1 MSNLNNALDKLD
13 EIRLGYDVLQE
24 LLSQVPPTLEINANN
39 LSHLVASLNTQ
50 LRQCSLELEQCVPVP
65 PSQPAKD

>member
-1 MSNLNNALDKLD
+1 MKDLNLGLDKLD

-39 LSHLVASLNTQ
+39 LGHLVASLNQQ
-50 LRQCSLELEQCVPVP
+50 LRQCSIELEQYAPLNP
-65 PSQPAKD
+65 LQPAKD